1 MATRKRNNNPQ
12 DITPFVLAAG
22 PIAMALAM
30 WFGYPG
36 VPAIWLSF
44 VVAAWLAQPPIL
56 TGKKDSYGYPA
67 AANGAEERKLSRY
80 QAAKALRTSLLLP
93 VSDLL
98 PGRPVRA
105 AWISGLAAAGLG
117 FLLPTIGNPHLTSS
131 SGHTIDA
138 AFAFV
143 LVVALAGALRRAKGE
158 DNPGI
163 RFDTWRGYVAGHRFG
178 APLATLAGAFLGAVV
193 AFGLLV
199 LDTRFGSSF
208 GAKTLSVTKTTHP
221 GLVIASPSIVL
232 LVFAIVGAWLA
243 FLAAWS
249 KSATAGFVEITNARA
264 QWKYRWMSLKFDPT
278 PALVDHQVL
287 ANGAVVVDTFD
298 APAHLGAVEFI
309 KTEPRLAPLVGAGE
323 RVALLSSPEEGP
335 MGPVPGSRSAIR
347 FRAVNWTVPYD
358 VSSPDASAELAALW
372 IQSGLAWVSHAR
384 GVPAE
389 PLPGEIVSATAAD
402 HGDADAATDDGTLG
416 VPARQRLHGV
426 TSALAEFWRHVKE
439 SSPTTSTLAA
449 ALEADN
455 NASSPISEDATGDS
469 NPAITDD
476 VGTDDE
482 SDSDDG
488 NVRQLW
494 RTTWLYSDDTI
505 GPQVFRDNALGEL
518 ETALHSSV
526 LIDHRD
532 GGTIYVGDLESE
544 QVTDEITEKALLKVK
559 TEDLWRQ
566 VWQSSVKSG
575 ANLPVPQIA
584 THAERKLANGSVV
597 HRMAFAINLGN
608 DPLDYKY
615 PGVEGKLKSSLGLG
629 RTSGTSLAAVTG
641 YPDLNN
647 GGRPGDRHPQAIYVI
662 WSFDPVPG
670 TPKALAPSSP
680 ADQWILASIV
690 NNAFSNLKIAHPEI
704 VAVRC
709 LTRPSAPAHAWEVQL
724 RLYGAVTTGNVRA
737 AAGKIA
743 DNLATPWVRVSDAP
757 DGCILYVGVAPDA
770 ESLASP
776 DDADLVASLDW
787 EQAFLDAHVVGSVGS
802 VPTLVATSHLPSNEA
817 VHVLEFELPP
827 GVDKAMIKTALST
840 LRAGTRNAY
849 LNVLDSENGP
859 AYVTI
864 QASVENPLPPMVP
877 FDFAAADRTDG
888 MAFATGVDGEPV
900 EFVPKQD
907 VHLAIIGKSGS
918 GKTVAAQALLYG
930 AAIKGYEIYV
940 IDPMK
945 GAADFKFLEPYARA
959 MATTIH
965 NGAAT
970 LKAIYA
976 DVERRKNLNAEYGT
990 ASIAD
995 LPDEVRPAP
1004 IFVFIDEFTSLIVS
1018 EKVPR
1023 QPFDDPELEAE
1034 RQQQL
1039 RISNDRMSI
1048 AYYTGKLAR
1057 EARSAGVS
1065 LGLGTQKLM
1074 AASLEAVPGGGDLK
1088 SNLSRLLLGPTSQGE
1103 RMSALRAFDQAP
1115 DPGETMPTGR
1125 GVWESS
1131 IRTGVLIQAWYAP
1144 AAQLGEELA
1153 KRLDSLAA
1161 AQRLDVT
1168 SFLSRG
1174 AERVGVLEPDDA
1186 PFDYGD
1192 SDEVID
1198 LGEMSFSLEDLL
1210 TVSDEASE
1218 ETTDA
1223 IVGRPSPWNIDWNA
1237 PSVTDTPDTSD
1248 DNDDPFALP
1257 AAKPKPESHL
1267 VLNDDPF
1274 A

>member
-1 MATRKRNNNPQ
+1 VATKRNNSPQ

-22 PIAMALAM
+22 PFIMALAT

-36 VPAIWLSF
+36 VPVIWFSF
-44 VVAAWLAQPPIL
+44 VVAAWLMQPPIL

-105 AWISGLAAAGLG
+105 AWISGLAVAGLD
-117 FLLPTIGNPHLTSS
+117 FLLPVIGNPHLTSS
-131 SGHTIDA
+131 SGHAIDA

-143 LVVALAGALRRAKGE
+143 LVVALTGALRRAKGP

-163 RFDTWRGYVAGHRFG
+163 RFDTWRGYVAGHRIG
-178 APLATLAGAFLGAVV
+178 APLAGIAGALLGGAV

-199 LDTRFGSSF
+199 LDARFGSSF
-208 GAKTLSVTKTTHP
+208 GAKTLSATKTTHP

-232 LVFAIVGAWLA
+232 LVFAVVGAWLM

-287 ANGAVVVDTFD
+287 GNGAVIVDTFD

-309 KTEPRLAPLVGAGE
+309 KTEPRLSPLVNAGE

-335 MGPVPGSRSAIR
+335 TGPVPGSRSAIR
-347 FRAVNWTVPYD
+347 FRAVTWTVPYD
-358 VSSPDASAELAALW
+358 VSSPDATAELAALW

-389 PLPGEIVSATAAD
+389 PLPAEIVAATSD
-402 HGDADAATDDGTLG
+402 NRNDDDTVDGDAPA
-416 VPARQRLHGV
+416 VPVRQRLHAV
-426 TSALAEFWRHVKE
+426 TTALSEFWRHVKE

-449 ALEADN
+449 ALADDN
-455 NASSPISEDATGDS
+455 NAANPISEDATGDS
-469 NPAITDD
+469 HTMADDD
-476 VGTDDE
+476 VDTEEENDTHDD
-482 SDSDDG
+482 D
-488 NVRQLW
+488 VRQLW

-518 ETALHSSV
+518 ETALHASV

-532 GGTIYVGDLESE
+532 GGTIYVGDLASESI
-544 QVTDEITEKALLKVK
+544 TDPTTERALLKVR
-559 TEDLWRQ
+559 TEDLWRK

-584 THAERKLANGSVV
+584 THAERKLANGTVI

-615 PGVEGKLKSSLGLG
+615 PGVEGKLKSALGLG
-629 RTSGTSLAAVTG
+629 RTSGASLAAVTG

-690 NNAFSNLKIAHPEI
+690 NNAFSNLKMAHPEI

-757 DGCILYVGVAPDA
+757 DGCVLYFGVVPDA

-776 DDADLVASLDW
+776 ADADLVASLDW

-877 FDFAAADRTDG
+877 FDFSAADRSLG

-900 EFVPKQD
+900 EFVPKQE

-945 GAADFKFLEPYARA
+945 GAADFKFLEPYSRA

-965 NGAAT
+965 DGAAT

-995 LPDEVRPAP
+995 LPDDVRPAP
-1004 IFVFIDEFTSLIVS
+1004 ILVFIDEFTSLIVS

-1039 RISNDRMSI
+1039 LISNDRMSI

-1144 AAQLGEELA
+1144 ATQLGEELA
-1153 KRLDSLAA
+1153 KRIDPLTAE
-1161 AQRLDVT
+1161 QRLDIT
-1168 SFLSRG
+1168 PFLSRG
-1174 AERVGVLEPDDA
+1174 AERVGVFEPDDT

-1192 SDEVID
+1192 DDKVID
-1198 LGEMSFSLEDLL
+1198 LGEMSFSLDDLL
-1210 TVSDEASE
+1210 TVSDEVDE
-1218 ETTDA
+1218 ESADA
-1223 IVGRPSPWNIDWNA
+1223 IVEQPAPWNIDWSA
-1237 PSVTDTPDTSD
+1237 PSADVSSVDSD
-1248 DNDDPFALP
+1248 DDPFALP
-1257 AAKPKPESHL
+1257 AAKPKLESRL
-1267 VLNDDPF
+1267 VHNDDPF